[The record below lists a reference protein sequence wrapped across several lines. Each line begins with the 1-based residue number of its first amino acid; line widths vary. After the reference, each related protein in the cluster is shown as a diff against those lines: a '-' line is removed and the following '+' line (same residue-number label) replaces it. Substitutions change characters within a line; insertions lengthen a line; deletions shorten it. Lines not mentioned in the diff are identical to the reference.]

1 MGSCVGESKSEGYR
15 FFATLFVLVMVMQS
29 STSEK
34 CSAET
39 DHDLGSVMKA
49 PNMGKTYTLLN

>member
-1 MGSCVGESKSEGYR
+1 MGESKSEGYR
-15 FFATLFVLVMVMQS
+15 FFATPFVLVMVMQS